1 MEHAHAQALAGF
13 SALVTGGGGGIGLSC
28 AQRLAADGASVTI
41 VGRSEDRLHAGVAAI
56 EAVAADG
63 ATVQAVPT
71 DVTDEASVAAAV
83 AAATA
88 PSGRLDG
95 IVSSA
100 GGSET
105 IGPIT
110 QIDVEAWRRTVDLN
124 LTGTML
130 TIKHGARVMAR
141 QGGGSIVAVS
151 SIAGVVTHRWFGA
164 YGPAKAGLEMLC
176 MVAADELGA
185 SGVRVNSVRPGLTRT
200 DLVEAITAP
209 GPVLDD
215 YLACMPLGRVGEPED
230 VAGLVRF
237 LLGPDASWITG
248 QNIAVDGGHSQRR
261 GPDLSGLIGPLFGE
275 DGLRGIVAEG

>member
-1 MEHAHAQALAGF
+1 VEHAHAQALAGF
-13 SALVTGGGGGIGLSC
+13 SALVTGGGGIGLSC

-141 QGGGSIVAVS
+141 QGGGSIVAIS

-185 SGVRVNSVRPGLTRT
+185 SGVRVNTVRPGLTRT
-200 DLVEAITAP
+200 ELVEAITGP

-215 YLACMPLGRVGEPED
+215 YVSCMPLGRVGEPGD

-237 LLGPDASWITG
+237 LIGPEAGWITG
-248 QNIAVDGGHSQRR
+248 QNVAVDGGHALRR
-261 GPDLSGLIGPLFGE
+261 GPDLSGVLEGLFGA
-275 DGLRGIVAEG
+275 DGLRGVVAED